1 MTPLRRWAS
10 GVLIALPVAALAA
23 LPSQVQASEASELA
37 SQFGWISVLPPLI
50 AVALALSLRQIIPA
64 LFIGIW
70 IGAWALNGFT
80 FVGLGV
86 GLLESFQVYIVSA
99 LADSDHAAVILFSAM
114 IGGMVGLITRNG
126 GLAGIVEWIVQFADS
141 VRRASMATVGLGMAI
156 FFDDYANTLVVGN
169 TMRPITDKHRI
180 SREKLAYLVDS
191 TAAPI
196 ACLALVTTWIGYQVG
211 LIRSA
216 LEGIPELNL
225 NAYFVF
231 LNAIPYSFY
240 PLFALVLVIAV
251 VWSGRDF
258 GPMLSAE
265 ERARSTGQVA
275 PPVTSTGLIEE
286 DSGQLAPPEDRPH
299 RAFNALI
306 PIVVLVATVVV
317 GLYMSGEG
325 ENLKDI
331 IGSADPYKSLLWGS
345 LLGVFVAAV
354 LTLGQGILNLAETT
368 AAWFSG
374 VRSMLLA
381 IVILILAW
389 GLSEIT
395 TALGTASYL
404 SQLVGD
410 HLHPGWMPALVFV
423 LAAFTAFA
431 TGSSWGT
438 MAILVPLMLPLTW
451 TLMLAGEINA
461 VEHLHIIY
469 AVVAAILGGAVWG
482 DHCSPIS
489 DTTILSSMASQ
500 CDHVEHVRTQLPY
513 AMFAGLVALLLGA
526 IPAGFGVSIWLLLP
540 IGGLVL
546 IVGLRLLG
554 RKTDP

>member
-1 MTPLRRWAS
+1 MKKIRTRTRWAEPAILLL
-10 GVLIALPVAALAA
+10 LIALPAQSFAAEGDPAA
-23 LPSQVQASEASELA
+23 H
-37 SQFGWISVLPPLI
+37 FGWVSVLPPLL
-50 AVALALSLRQIIPA
+50 AVGLALWLRQIIPA

-70 IGAWALNGFT
+70 VGAWALNDFT
-80 FVGLGV
+80 LVGLGV
-86 GLLESFQVYIVSA
+86 GLLESFQVHIVSA
-99 LADSDHAAVILFSAM
+99 LANSDHAAVILFSAM

-126 GLAGIVEWIVQFADS
+126 GLAGIVEFIVRFADS
-141 VRRASMATVGLGMAI
+141 VRRASLATVALGMTI

-211 LIRSA
+211 LIRAA
-216 LEGIPELNL
+216 LEEIPELEL

-240 PLFALVLVIAV
+240 PLFALLLVIAV

-258 GPMLSAE
+258 GPMLKAE
-265 ERARSTGQVA
+265 GRARHSGEVA
-275 PPVTSTGLIEE
+275 PPVTSKGLLEE
-286 DSGQLAPPEDRPH
+286 DSGQLDPPDDQPH
-299 RAFNALI
+299 RAANALV
-306 PIVVLVATVVV
+306 PIVVLVATVVI
-317 GLYMSGEG
+317 GLFISGEG
-325 ENLKDI
+325 DSLRDI
-331 IGSADPYKSLLWGS
+331 IGSADPYASLMWGS
-345 LLGVFVAAV
+345 LLGVLAAA
-354 LTLGQGILNLAETT
+354 LLSLGQGILDLGEAT
-368 AAWFSG
+368 AAWFTG

-395 TALGTASYL
+395 TALGTANYL
-404 SQLVGD
+404 SMLVGE
-410 HLHPGWMPALVFV
+410 HIHPGWMPALVFV

-451 TLMLAGEINA
+451 TLMSGGEMDPAG
-461 VEHLHIIY
+461 HLHILY

-513 AMFAGLVALLLGA
+513 AMFAGLIALLVGA
-526 IPAGFGVSIWLLLP
+526 IPAGFGVSLWLLLP
-540 IGGLVL
+540 VGAGLL
-546 IVGLRLLG
+546 ILGLRVLG
-554 RKTDP
+554 RRVDSAG

>member
-1 MTPLRRWAS
+1 MRKATRPRHWIGLVGLLTLS
-10 GVLIALPVAALAA
+10 ALPLQAVAAEGSAA
-23 LPSQVQASEASELA
+23 D
-37 SQFGWISVLPPLI
+37 FGWVSVLPPLL
-50 AVALALSLRQIIPA
+50 AVGLALWLRQIIPA

-70 IGAWALNGFT
+70 VGAWALNGFT
-80 FVGLGV
+80 LTGLGV

-126 GLAGIVEWIVQFADS
+126 GLAGVVETIVRFADS
-141 VRRASMATVGLGMAI
+141 VRRASMATVALGMTI

-216 LEGIPELNL
+216 LEDIPELEL

-240 PLFALVLVIAV
+240 PLFALVLVFAV

-258 GPMLSAE
+258 GPMLQAE
-265 ERARSTGQVA
+265 QRARLKGEVA
-275 PPVTSTGLIEE
+275 PPVTSKGLLEE
-286 DSGQLAPPEDRPH
+286 DSGQLEPPEDQPH
-299 RAFNALI
+299 RALNALI
-306 PIVVLVATVVV
+306 PIVVLVATVVI
-317 GLYMSGEG
+317 GLFVSGEG
-325 ENLKDI
+325 DSLRDI
-331 IGSADPYKSLLWGS
+331 IGSADPYKSLMWGS
-345 LLGVFVAAV
+345 LLGVLTAA
-354 LTLGQGILNLAETT
+354 LLSLGQGILDLGEAT
-368 AAWFSG
+368 AAWFTG

-381 IVILILAW
+381 IVILVLAW

-395 TALGTASYL
+395 TALGTANYL

-410 HLHPGWMPALVFV
+410 HLHPGWMPALVFL

-451 TLMLAGEINA
+451 TLMSNGTLDPL
-461 VEHLHIIY
+461 EHLHIIY
-469 AVVAAILGGAVWG
+469 AVVAAVLGGAVWG

-513 AMFAGLVALLLGA
+513 AMFAGLIALVIGA
-526 IPAGFGVSIWLLLP
+526 IPAGFGVPFWLVLP
-540 IGGLVL
+540 AGGVLL
-546 IVGLRLLG
+546 IVGLRMLG
-554 RKTDP
+554 RRVN

>member
-1 MTPLRRWAS
+1 MKSVLDKALITLALW
-10 GVLIALPVAALAA
+10 LIASTGAWAQDGA
-23 LPSQVQASEASELA
+23 EASTH
-37 SQFGWISVLPPLI
+37 FGWVSVLPPLL
-50 AVALALSLRQIIPA
+50 AVSLALWLRQIIPA

-70 IGAWALNGFT
+70 VGAWALNGFT
-80 FVGLGV
+80 LSGLGV
-86 GLLESFQVYIVSA
+86 GLLESFQIYIVNA
-99 LADSDHAAVILFSAM
+99 LADSDNASVILFSAM

-126 GLAGIVEWIVQFADS
+126 GLAGVVEKIIDFADS
-141 VRRASMATVGLGMAI
+141 VRRASIATVALGLTI

-169 TMRPITDKHRI
+169 TMRPITDRHRI

-216 LEGIPELNL
+216 LEDIPELEL

-240 PLFALVLVIAV
+240 PLFALVLVCSV
-251 VWSGRDF
+251 VWTGRDF
-258 GPMLSAE
+258 GPMWAAE
-265 ERARSTGQVA
+265 QRARNTGKVA
-275 PPVTSTGLIEE
+275 PEVSSKSMLEE
-286 DSGQLAPPEDRPH
+286 DGSQLAPPEDRPH
-299 RAFNALI
+299 RAVNALI

-317 GLYMSGEG
+317 GLYWSGEG
-325 ENLKDI
+325 DNLRDI

-345 LLGVFVAAV
+345 LLGVLAAAV
-354 LTLGQGILNLAETT
+354 LTLSQGILDLAETT
-368 AAWFSG
+368 TAWFVG

-395 TALGTASYL
+395 TALGTAEYL
-404 SQLVGD
+404 SLQIGD
-410 HLHPGWMPALVFV
+410 HLHPGWLPALVFV

-451 TLMLAGEINA
+451 TLMQASDMVA
-461 VEHLHIIY
+461 MEHLPIIY

-513 AMFAGLVALLLGA
+513 ALFAGLVALFFGA
-526 IPAGFGVSIWLLLP
+526 IPAGFGVPFWLLLP
-540 IGGLVL
+540 LGAVAL
-546 IVGLRLLG
+546 IVGHRILG
-554 RKTDP
+554 KPTN

>member
-325 ENLKDI
+325 ETLKDI

>member
-80 FVGLGV
+80 FIGLGV

-126 GLAGIVEWIVQFADS
+126 GLAGIVEWIVQFPDS

-325 ENLKDI
+325 ETLKDI

>member
-1 MTPLRRWAS
+1 MKTLAEKKVLLLVLGAAPLQ
-10 GVLIALPVAALAA
+10 ALAA
-23 LPSQVQASEASELA
+23 EADQAATH
-37 SQFGWISVLPPLI
+37 FGWVSVLPPLL
-50 AVALALSLRQIIPA
+50 AVGLALWLRQIIPA

-70 IGAWALNGFT
+70 TGAWALNGFT
-80 FVGLGV
+80 LAGLGI

-99 LADSDHAAVILFSAM
+99 LADADHAAVILFSAM
-114 IGGMVGLITRNG
+114 IGGMVGLITKNG
-126 GLAGIVEWIVQFADS
+126 GLAGVVETIVRFADS
-141 VRRASMATVGLGMAI
+141 ARRASMATVALGMTI

-196 ACLALVTTWIGYQVG
+196 ACIALVTTWIGYQVG

-216 LEGIPELNL
+216 LEGIPELDL

-240 PLFALVLVIAV
+240 PLFALVLVFGV

-258 GPMLSAE
+258 GPMLHAE
-265 ERARSTGQVA
+265 RRARSTGEVA
-275 PPVTSTGLIEE
+275 PPVTSKGLLEE
-286 DSGQLAPPEDRPH
+286 DSGQLEPPQDRPH
-299 RAFNALI
+299 RALNALI
-306 PIVVLVATVVV
+306 PIIVLVATVVI
-317 GLYMSGEG
+317 GLFASGEG
-325 ENLKDI
+325 DNLRDI

-345 LLGVFVAAV
+345 LLGVLSAAV
-354 LTLGQGILNLAETT
+354 LSLGQGILDLAEATS
-368 AAWFSG
+368 AWFTG
-374 VRSMLLA
+374 VRSMLMA

-395 TALGTASYL
+395 TALGTAEYL
-404 SQLVGD
+404 SQLIGER
-410 HLHPGWMPALVFV
+410 LHPGWMPALVFI

-451 TLMLAGEINA
+451 TLISAGDMN
-461 VEHLHIIY
+461 VVDHLHIIY

-513 AMFAGLVALLLGA
+513 AMFAGLIALFLGA
-526 IPAGFGVSIWLLLP
+526 IPAGFGVPFWLLLP
-540 IGGLVL
+540 LGAGLLV
-546 IVGLRLLG
+546 IGLRLLG
-554 RKTDP
+554 RTSSS

>member
-1 MTPLRRWAS
+1 
-10 GVLIALPVAALAA
+10 
-23 LPSQVQASEASELA
+23 
-37 SQFGWISVLPPLI
+37 
-50 AVALALSLRQIIPA
+50 
-64 LFIGIW
+64 
-70 IGAWALNGFT
+70 
-80 FVGLGV
+80 
-86 GLLESFQVYIVSA
+86 
-99 LADSDHAAVILFSAM
+99 
-114 IGGMVGLITRNG
+114 
-126 GLAGIVEWIVQFADS
+126 
-141 VRRASMATVGLGMAI
+141 MAI

-325 ENLKDI
+325 ETLKDI

>member
-1 MTPLRRWAS
+1 MKSVLKNAPITLALVLVTATSAWAQD
-10 GVLIALPVAALAA
+10 GA
-23 LPSQVQASEASELA
+23 EASTH
-37 SQFGWISVLPPLI
+37 FGWVSVLPPLL
-50 AVALALSLRQIIPA
+50 AVTLALWLRQIIPA

-80 FVGLGV
+80 PSGLGL
-86 GLLESFQVYIVSA
+86 GLLESFQIYIVNA
-99 LADSDHAAVILFSAM
+99 LADSDNASVILFSAM

-126 GLAGIVEWIVQFADS
+126 GLAGVVEKIVDFADS
-141 VRRASMATVGLGMAI
+141 VRRASIATVALGLTI

-169 TMRPITDKHRI
+169 TMRPITDRHRI

-216 LEGIPELNL
+216 LEDIPELEL

-240 PLFALVLVIAV
+240 PLFALVLVCSV
-251 VWSGRDF
+251 VWTGRDF
-258 GPMLSAE
+258 GPMWTAE
-265 ERARSTGQVA
+265 QRARNTGKVA
-275 PPVTSTGLIEE
+275 PEVSSKGIIEE
-286 DSGQLAPPEDRPH
+286 DGSQLAPPEDRPH
-299 RAFNALI
+299 RAANALI

-317 GLYMSGEG
+317 GLYWSGEG
-325 ENLKDI
+325 DNLRDI

-345 LLGVFVAAV
+345 LLGVLTAAL
-354 LTLGQGILNLAETT
+354 LTLSQGILDLAETT
-368 AAWFSG
+368 TAWFIG

-395 TALGTASYL
+395 TALGTAEYL

-410 HLHPGWMPALVFV
+410 HLHPGWLPALVFV

-451 TLMLAGEINA
+451 TLMQSSDMMAM
-461 VEHLHIIY
+461 EHLSIIY

-513 AMFAGLVALLLGA
+513 ALFAGVVALFFGA
-526 IPAGFGVSIWLLLP
+526 IPAGFGVPFWLLLP
-540 IGGLVL
+540 LGAVALIIGHR
-546 IVGLRLLG
+546 ILG
-554 RKTDP
+554 KPTN

>member
-1 MTPLRRWAS
+1 MKSVLKRALITLAMLLACSASAWAQD
-10 GVLIALPVAALAA
+10 GA
-23 LPSQVQASEASELA
+23 EASVH
-37 SQFGWISVLPPLI
+37 FGWISVLPPLL
-50 AVALALSLRQIIPA
+50 AVSLALWLRQIIPA

-80 FVGLGV
+80 LSGLGL
-86 GLLESFQVYIVSA
+86 GLLESFQIYIVNA
-99 LADSDHAAVILFSAM
+99 LADSDNASVILFSAM

-126 GLAGIVEWIVQFADS
+126 GLAGVVEKIIDFADS
-141 VRRASMATVGLGMAI
+141 VRRASLATVALGLTI

-169 TMRPITDKHRI
+169 TMRPITDRHRI

-216 LEGIPELNL
+216 LEDIPELEL

-240 PLFALVLVIAV
+240 PLFALVLVFSV
-251 VWSGRDF
+251 VWTGRDF
-258 GPMLSAE
+258 GPMWAAE
-265 ERARSTGQVA
+265 QRARRTGAVA
-275 PPVTSTGLIEE
+275 PEVSSKGVLEE
-286 DSGQLAPPEDRPH
+286 DGSQLAPPEDRPH
-299 RAFNALI
+299 RAANAII

-317 GLYMSGEG
+317 GLYWSGEG
-325 ENLKDI
+325 DNLRDI

-345 LLGVFVAAV
+345 LLGVLAAAV
-354 LTLGQGILNLAETT
+354 LTLSQGILDLAETT
-368 AAWFSG
+368 TAWFVG

-395 TALGTASYL
+395 TALGTAEYL
-404 SQLVGD
+404 SLLVGD
-410 HLHPGWMPALVFV
+410 HLHPGWLPALVFV

-451 TLMLAGEINA
+451 TLMQASDMVA
-461 VEHLHIIY
+461 MEHLQIIY

-513 AMFAGLVALLLGA
+513 ALFAGLVALFIGA
-526 IPAGFGVSIWLLLP
+526 IPAGFGVPSWLLLP
-540 IGGLVL
+540 LGAVVL
-546 IVGLRLLG
+546 IIGHRILG
-554 RKTDP
+554 KPTN